1 MLQRLGL
8 WLARKGGW
16 APDPPCT
23 HDELVMRLQAAL
35 TEADLVGAQYQG
47 LSTAHDQ
54 LLAQITALVTER
66 DQVRYHDAETMRAH
80 TALIAQITEIVAERD
95 RARADFAQYAQQQ
108 LEVRADV
115 RVRAEYLVGTL
126 HKKGQHLA
134 GEFKRHQV
142 YADLLKEFPDVR
154 RRDLGL
160 AIEMAVRAKT

>member
-23 HDELVMRLQAAL
+23 HDDLIMRLQTAL
-35 TEADLVGAQYQG
+35 TEADLMGAQYQQ
-47 LSTAHDQ
+47 LTLTHEQ
-54 LLAQITALVTER
+54 LLAQITALVAER
-66 DQVRYHDAETMRAH
+66 DQVRQHDADTMRAH
-80 TALIAQITEIVAERD
+80 TILLGQITDIVAERD
-95 RARADFAQYAQQQ
+95 RARADFAEYAQQR

-115 RVRAEYLVGTL
+115 RVRAEYLVGL
-126 HKKGQHLA
+126 HHKKGQHLD

-154 RRDLGL
+154 RRDLSL